1 MLSSLRNLYLVVLG
15 LVIFMPAWSEEEES
29 SSGRQIEDVVV
40 YGDRVE
46 STVSDTSISITAMSE
61 EFLMDMG
68 IQGPNEM
75 VNFIPATTR
84 TDWDIK
90 IRGIGRNFRGLGG
103 DPGVGTYYNGVYSPD
118 FGIASTEGGLYDI
131 QRIEVLRGPQGT
143 LYGRNSIGGVVNYVT
158 NPANHEQ
165 FEAQLRFVG
174 GQYNTSEAYGMVS
187 GPLTDSVAYRFNAS
201 KRTADGR
208 VEGMGNSED
217 MEIVNDANFV
227 LMLDWKINDNM
238 SLNIRT
244 NDRESEGP
252 RNFGNGGHGI
262 LSEGPCISMTG
273 SAVTSLDQCDPAYRV
288 ARDTNYF
295 APGLRAVAA
304 DDPAA
309 KFPYVHPVTGE
320 QVWGAY
326 NRPGVDSVS
335 WPYTPSANY
344 NNANVASYDGGD
356 NSHPKF
362 KSLTNNNVHEIFD
375 HNATS
380 VIFDWDGGDVGAVKY
395 LFNYQRF
402 TYYFNRDNDFSDSTF
417 SDLNDTVDESVF
429 SFSHELRYF
438 WTVGDRWSGT
448 SGIYYFQEDRDQ
460 LYGIR
465 NRTRRVNEATPYS
478 DTIREAFSW
487 VPPCWHYE
495 VATIGN
501 AGGFGENCGDD
512 GRLLSLTNDT
522 GALYEHDN
530 NVLTTN
536 KAFYTQADYQIN
548 DSFYITLGLRYS
560 EDDRDALEAR
570 GGRSEII
577 GTSGDTWVQAVL
589 AGVTDDDRYTADNM
603 TPLAALNVAQGAAT
617 FTGDQYNP
625 IQSVCALDDA
635 DCANPMWLGGLPISW
650 GSRTAGEYETSNTSF
665 RVNLNWEPNPDH
677 LIYAGVTSSYR
688 AGGFNMGG
696 SSNRVETGGLSAL
709 VFYQDEELTAFEVG
723 FKSSFLDNRAQI
735 TGAVYYYDYRDYQDH
750 VERWESE
757 SADFALPPGIDS
769 APAGRGPVEVTDN
782 IPKAHNSGFEIDG
795 VLLAT
800 DSWTIG
806 GNFSY
811 TESVYDVAYSIFN
824 EDDPR
829 YPRSV
834 MGGDLNA
841 DPCTLEADLAALYCL
856 EVDGVQLSGI
866 PKEKFTGWTSY
877 QWVLDQGTLTAYGS
891 WAYTGEYFT
900 STFARPWDEVPERH
914 RFDARL
920 SFDSADQKWN
930 ASIFADNILN
940 ETYLRWS
947 DMEPRRSGYGINYP
961 QRVVALMPRY
971 IGFELVYNFL

>member
-1 MLSSLRNLYLVVLG
+1 MFIKLRVIALAFLSTFFASSVL
-15 LVIFMPAWSEEEES
+15 AEEEES

-118 FGIASTEGGLYDI
+118 FGIAATEGGLYDI

-158 NPANHEQ
+158 NPANHEE
-165 FEAQLRFVG
+165 FEAQIRFVG
-174 GQYNTSEAYGMVS
+174 GQYNTSEGYAVVS
-187 GPLTDSVAYRFNAS
+187 GPLTDTLAYRFNAT
-201 KRTADGR
+201 KRTADGKI
-208 VEGMGNSED
+208 EGMGDSED
-217 MEIVNDANFV
+217 MEVWNDANFV
-227 LMLDWKINDNM
+227 GMFDWKLSDTM
-238 SLNIRT
+238 SLNLRF

-273 SAVTSLDQCDPAYRV
+273 APVTSLDQCDPKYRV
-288 ARDTNYF
+288 ARDTNHF
-295 APGLRAVAA
+295 VPGIRAVDA

-309 KFPYVHPVTGE
+309 KFPFIHPLTGDT
-320 QVWGAY
+320 VWGAY
-326 NRPGVDSVS
+326 YRPGVD
-335 WPYTPSANY
+335 PIGFPMTPSANY
-344 NNANVASYDGGD
+344 LNENVAAYDGGD
-356 NSHPKF
+356 NAKPNF
-362 KSLTNNNVHEIFD
+362 KSLTNNNVTEIFD
-375 HNATS
+375 HNAVS
-380 VIFDWDGGDVGAVKY
+380 LIYDWDMSDSAAIKY

-402 TYYFNRDNDFSDSTF
+402 TYYFNRDNDFSDADW
-417 SDLNDTVDESVF
+417 SDINDTVDESVF

-438 WTVGDRWSGT
+438 WSAGDRWTGT
-448 SGIYYFQEDRDQ
+448 TGLYYFQEDRDQ

-465 NRTRRVNEATPYS
+465 NRTNRIVNATPYS
-478 DTIREAFSW
+478 DLILEAFSW
-487 VPPCWHYE
+487 LPPCWDYKT
-495 VATIGN
+495 ATIGA
-501 AGGFGENCGDD
+501 AGGFGKWCGDD

-522 GALYEHDN
+522 GAVYEHDN
-530 NVLTTN
+530 NVITTN
-536 KAFYTQADYQIN
+536 KAFYTQADYQIS
-548 DSFYITLGLRYS
+548 DTVYVTLGARYS
-560 EDDRDALEAR
+560 EDDRTALEAR
-570 GGRSEII
+570 GGHFAAV
-577 GTSGDTWVQAVL
+577 GTAEWVPAVL
-589 AGVTDDDRYTADNM
+589 AGVSGDDRYLAEGM

-617 FTGDQYNP
+617 FTGDIYNP
-625 IQSVCALDDA
+625 IQSVCELRDA
-635 DCANPMWLGGLPISW
+635 DCLNPMWLGGIPISW
-650 GSRTAGEYETSNTSF
+650 GSRTGGTYETSNTSY
-665 RVNLNWEPNPDH
+665 RVNFNWEPSPDH
-677 LIYAGVTSSYR
+677 LIYAGVTTSYR

-696 SSNRVETGGLSAL
+696 PENRVETGGLSAL

-723 FKSSFLDNRAQI
+723 FKSSFWDNRAQV

-757 SADFALPPGIDS
+757 SADFQLPPGIED
-769 APAGRGPVEVTDN
+769 APAGRGPVSITDN

-795 VLLAT
+795 VVLLT
-800 DSWTIG
+800 DSLTVG
-806 GNFSY
+806 GNYSY
-811 TESVYDVAYSIFN
+811 TESVYDVEYTIFN

-834 MGGDLNA
+834 MGGDVNA
-841 DPCTLEADLAALYCL
+841 DPCTLEASLAALYCL
-856 EVDGVQLSGI
+856 KVDGVQLSGI
-866 PKEKFTGWTSY
+866 PKHKFTGWTSY

-920 SFDSADQKWN
+920 SFDSADQTWS
-930 ASIFADNILN
+930 ASLFVDNILD

-947 DMEPRRSGYGINYP
+947 DMEPRRSGYGINFP

-971 IGFELVYNFL
+971 IGFEVVYNFL